1 MSRFT
6 YKFISEFYSIV
17 NSKHCCKRKSPL
29 FKYNPGRKQRTLR
42 ETFLYLYLQYRYVIQ
57 LRNFRLMPTHLP
69 QLRVWDSCPSTTAH
83 SHSRALDYLWLQP
96 WVFLI
101 VFPPVM
107 KTEAN
112 SDRIP
117 SLSSYLRFPSF
128 SLQKSEE

>member
-1 MSRFT
+1 
-6 YKFISEFYSIV
+6 
-17 NSKHCCKRKSPL
+17 
-29 FKYNPGRKQRTLR
+29 
-42 ETFLYLYLQYRYVIQ
+42 
-57 LRNFRLMPTHLP
+57 MPTHLP
-69 QLRVWDSCPSTTAH
+69 QLRVWDSCLSTTAH